1 MLALLTQAD
10 NETIILFGQ
19 RRLMFLVRHPINCR
33 MMLLRCIYV
42 CGKVIPFCNC
52 ILTEDA
58 STAKNAKLNL
68 GS

>member
-33 MMLLRCIYV
+33 MMLLKCIYV
-42 CGKVIPFCNC
+42 SGKVIPFC
-52 ILTEDA
+52 IFTKDT
-58 STAKNAKLNL
+58 STAKNEKLNL

>member
-1 MLALLTQAD
+1 MRNNPFWAQKID
-10 NETIILFGQ
+10 
-19 RRLMFLVRHPINCR
+19 VRHPINCR

-58 STAKNAKLNL
+58 STSKNAKLNL